1 MLDFDG
7 TLVDLAATPNSIN
20 VPADLLAMLNH
31 VHQKSAGLTLI
42 TGRAIDDLQ
51 KHLPTF
57 EGDIFGSHGAEKR
70 VGGAYDHDAGVPLE
84 TLARLWQGADR
95 IAAAAPD
102 TLIAERKPQGVV
114 LHYRRAPELAGRV
127 HQEMQSLIQ
136 TLKGLEIHPS
146 KMAIE
151 ARPDGI
157 TKADAAQAI
166 IAQAARNTVPVFAGD
181 DTTDEDA
188 MRVVKDA
195 HGVTI
200 KIGEGD
206 TVATHRLPTSQ
217 ALRMLIQDWVKGA

>member
-1 MLDFDG
+1 
-7 TLVDLAATPNSIN
+7 
-20 VPADLLAMLNH
+20 
-31 VHQKSAGLTLI
+31 
-42 TGRAIDDLQ
+42 
-51 KHLPTF
+51 
-57 EGDIFGSHGAEKR
+57 
-70 VGGAYDHDAGVPLE
+70 
-84 TLARLWQGADR
+84 
-95 IAAAAPD
+95 
-102 TLIAERKPQGVV
+102 
-114 LHYRRAPELAGRV
+114 
-127 HQEMQSLIQ
+127 
-136 TLKGLEIHPS
+136 
-146 KMAIE
+146 MAIE